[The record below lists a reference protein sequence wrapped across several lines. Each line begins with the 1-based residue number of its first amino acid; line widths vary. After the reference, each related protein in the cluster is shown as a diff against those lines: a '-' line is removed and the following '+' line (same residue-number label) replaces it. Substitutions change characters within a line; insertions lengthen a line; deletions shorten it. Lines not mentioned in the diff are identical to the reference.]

1 MHRRINLGVA
11 VARPGG
17 GLLVPCVPDAGRLSV
32 SGLVGEMRRI
42 IDGARENTL
51 GSSAYA
57 GTTMTINNTGALGS
71 VTSQPIFPEGTSAIL
86 TLEAITRRPVVV
98 GNDAIAIRPMANLCL
113 TFDHR
118 VLDGQE
124 ACAFLQELKS
134 ELERLSATTAIH

>member
-1 MHRRINLGVA
+1 
-11 VARPGG
+11 
-17 GLLVPCVPDAGRLSV
+17 
-32 SGLVGEMRRI
+32 MRRI

-57 GTTMTINNTGALGS
+57 GTTVTINNTGALGS
-71 VTSQPIFPEGTSAIL
+71 VTSQPILPEGTSAIL